1 MDQLL
6 ENTLKQ
12 PLIAS
17 WGELLWDIFPERKC
31 LGGSAANV
39 AYHTARQG
47 SSALLVSRVGKDQLG
62 SQARQL
68 LARAGVDTS
77 AISLDPFR
85 PTGTV
90 RVEFVD
96 GEPRYLVGERVAWD
110 CIEANQ
116 ILMQRLLHAD
126 AICFG
131 TLTQRGPVA
140 RGRLRAALG
149 KVRAQGHRRIL
160 GGSKGQRPLLI
171 LDLNLRPPF
180 TERDCIYEAL
190 QCADVIKLN
199 EAEYE
204 WLAET
209 FETQELDKFLLQEIG
224 IELIALTKG
233 ERGASLLSRHV
244 SVHHGGYPAEGGDPV
259 GAGDSFVAVLA
270 SELVKGSSLS
280 STLEKANRYAS
291 WVASQ
296 SGAMPPAPPFLS
308 LSSNHQP
315 V

>member
-1 MDQLL
+1 MNQPL
-6 ENTLKQ
+6 ENAVYQ

-39 AYHTARQG
+39 AYHAAKIG
-47 SSALLVSRVGKDQLG
+47 NSALLVSRVGDDPLG
-62 SQARQL
+62 TQARIQL
-68 LARAGVDTS
+68 AQAGVDTS
-77 AISLDPFR
+77 AISTDPHR

-96 GEPRYLVGERVAWD
+96 GEPHYYVGRRVAWD
-110 CIEANQ
+110 CIEANAS
-116 ILMQRLLHAD
+116 LMQRLFKAD

-131 TLTQRGPVA
+131 TLTQRGPIA
-140 RGRLRAALG
+140 RGRLKAALG
-149 KVRAQGHRRIL
+149 KLRSQGHRRVL

-180 TERDCIYEAL
+180 TEPECIYEAL

-199 EAEYE
+199 EAEYD
-204 WLAET
+204 WLANT
-209 FETQELDKFLLQEIG
+209 FRVDNLEEFLLEQIG

-233 ERGASLLSRHV
+233 ERGASLIARHV
-244 SVHHGGYPAEGGDPV
+244 TVEHHGFPAAGGDPV

-270 SELVKGSSLS
+270 SELVKGNSLS
-280 STLEKANRYAS
+280 ATLEKANRYAA

-296 SGAMPPAPPFLS
+296 KGAMPSAPPFL
-308 LSSNHQP
+308 NR
-315 V
+315 

>member
-1 MDQLL
+1 MHKLI
-6 ENTLKQ
+6 ESKQ
-12 PLIAS
+12 SLPLIAS
-17 WGELLWDIFPERKC
+17 WGELLWDIFPESKC

-39 AYHTARQG
+39 AYHAARQQ

-62 SQARQL
+62 AHALTELRS
-68 LARAGVDTS
+68 AGVDTS
-77 AISLDPFR
+77 AISFDPTR

-90 RVEFVD
+90 RVEFTD

-110 CIEANQ
+110 HIEANDK
-116 ILMQRLLHAD
+116 LMGRLANAD

-131 TLTQRGPVA
+131 TLTQRGPLV
-140 RGRLRAALG
+140 RGRLKAALG
-149 KVRAQGHRRIL
+149 KLRAQGHRRIL
-160 GGSKGQRPLLI
+160 GGNKGTRPLLI

-180 TERDCIYEAL
+180 TDRDCISEAL

-204 WLAET
+204 WLKTT
-209 FETQELDKFLLQEIG
+209 FEVSDLEHFLLHDLE

-233 ERGASLLSRHV
+233 KRGASLIGRHV
-244 SVHHGGYPAEGGDPV
+244 QVHHPGFPASGGDPV

-270 SELVKGSSLS
+270 SELVRGSSLS
-280 STLEKANRYAS
+280 KTLEKANRYAS

-296 SGAMPPAPPFLS
+296 KGAMPKAPPFLARKP
-308 LSSNHQP
+308 NG
-315 V
+315 